1 MATKEIPTSAAL
13 LALPTLGLAIV
24 AMLAEQDGVEIERPL
39 IPAIR
44 FDVRAITDADALID
58 YRFTGPQII
67 RIAQGLRLPECI
79 ITDARDR
86 VSCYEALAMLLKRL
100 AFPCRLSSLRK
111 SFGRSEGVCCRVTLC
126 VASLIMDRW
135 NDLLF
140 FSDSTFVRRL
150 EQYKSAVK
158 AASGTPVNR

>member
-1 MATKEIPTSAAL
+1 
-13 LALPTLGLAIV
+13 
-24 AMLAEQDGVEIERPL
+24 MLAEQDGVEIERPL

-126 VASLIMDRW
+126 VASLIMDSFHLSLSELELLLMLLAALLI
-135 NDLLF
+135 LLF
-140 FSDSTFVRRL
+140 TLAFTHR
-150 EQYKSAVK
+150 
-158 AASGTPVNR
+158 